1 MRSRIVV
8 TVVGVTLVV
17 MTANVAQASTGPK
30 RVQLFA
36 AAQTALLF
44 AHLTGPQVASPARCN
59 EGQSPSGFLGE
70 FLLPSLSFG
79 SGDAT
84 FRCRITARR
93 AVLDLGGAIA
103 TEDARGDTW
112 TTADKQK
119 LLFTRS
125 NLERICDDVLRLFP
139 SPAPATLDGRPLGG
153 TQVSTPAFPVVVRR
167 TAPSPYWQDSVDLG
181 HPGLLFASYCGW
193 KAEVPLGRGEH
204 TIDVDLTG
212 TAGAPTHF
220 RYDITSG

>member
-8 TVVGVTLVV
+8 IVVGVALVV
-17 MTANVAQASTGPK
+17 MTANVAQAATGPK
-30 RVQLFA
+30 RLQLFA

-59 EGQSPSGFLGE
+59 EGQSPSGVLGE

-112 TTADKQK
+112 TTADGQE
-119 LLFTRS
+119 LTFTRS
-125 NLERICDDVLRLFP
+125 NLERIL
-139 SPAPATLDGRPLGG
+139 
-153 TQVSTPAFPVVVRR
+153 
-167 TAPSPYWQDSVDLG
+167 
-181 HPGLLFASYCGW
+181 
-193 KAEVPLGRGEH
+193 
-204 TIDVDLTG
+204 
-212 TAGAPTHF
+212 
-220 RYDITSG
+220 